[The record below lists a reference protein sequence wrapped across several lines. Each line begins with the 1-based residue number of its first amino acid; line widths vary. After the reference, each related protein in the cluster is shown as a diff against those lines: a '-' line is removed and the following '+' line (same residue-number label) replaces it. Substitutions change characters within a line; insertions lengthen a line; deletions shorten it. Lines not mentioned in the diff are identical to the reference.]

1 MTTPRQE
8 AGSAAQLVR
17 LVYLSTAS
25 APNGP
30 DVIEQILQASIP
42 RNRETGITGVLC
54 GGYQHFLQV
63 LEGPERAVLAL
74 YLRVADDSRHS
85 NPVLLSIEL
94 ITQRLFPDWSMAYIA
109 GSPATADLYQALL
122 STRHVDQQRL
132 QVAALMGSFI
142 NQLKAAQKSNMAM
155 V

>member
-1 MTTPRQE
+1 M
-8 AGSAAQLVR
+8 R
-17 LVYLSTAS
+17 LVYVSTAS

-42 RNRETGITGVLC
+42 RNLEAGISGILC

-63 LEGPERAVLAL
+63 LEGPELAVLAL
-74 YLRVADDSRHS
+74 YMRVVDDSRHG

-94 ITQRLFPDWSMAYIA
+94 ITQRLFPDWSMACIA

-122 STRHVDQQRL
+122 VRRHVDQERL
-132 QVAALMGSFI
+132 QVAALMRSFI
-142 NQLKAAQKSNMAM
+142 NQLKAAQQPTLDK

>member
-1 MTTPRQE
+1 M
-8 AGSAAQLVR
+8 R

-25 APNGP
+25 TPNGP

-42 RNRETGITGVLC
+42 HNLEVGITGVLC

-74 YLRVADDSRHS
+74 YVRVADDSRHG
-85 NPVLLSIEL
+85 NPVFLSIEL
-94 ITQRLFPDWSMAYIA
+94 ITQRLFPDWSMAYIS

-122 STRHVDQQRL
+122 MKRHVDQERL
-132 QVAALMGSFI
+132 QVAALIRSFI
-142 NQLKAAQKSNMAM
+142 DQLKAAQYPTLEKN
-155 V
+155 